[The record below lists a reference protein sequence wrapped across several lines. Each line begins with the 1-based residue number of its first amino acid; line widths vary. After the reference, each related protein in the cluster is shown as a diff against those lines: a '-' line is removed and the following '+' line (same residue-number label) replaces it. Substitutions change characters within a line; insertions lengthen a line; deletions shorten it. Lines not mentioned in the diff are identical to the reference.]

1 MTLHGFRV
9 RVRVRVQMSAVYMCT
24 NVPKFG
30 LETVIA
36 LLLIVFAIALAT
48 RSLLRRML
56 VARAVLSPEE
66 FLCIQTVGRSPTTLH
81 ANVLTNIL
89 QPTMQTP
96 IELEYTVYMINE
108 R

>member
-1 MTLHGFRV
+1 MGLL
-9 RVRVRVQMSAVYMCT
+9 QMSAVYMCT

-30 LETVIA
+30 LERVIA

-56 VARAVLSPEE
+56 VARAVLFASGSPEE

-81 ANVLTNIL
+81 AHGLTYVL
-89 QPTMQTP
+89 QPTVQTP
-96 IELEYTVYMINE
+96 IEFEHTVHMINE